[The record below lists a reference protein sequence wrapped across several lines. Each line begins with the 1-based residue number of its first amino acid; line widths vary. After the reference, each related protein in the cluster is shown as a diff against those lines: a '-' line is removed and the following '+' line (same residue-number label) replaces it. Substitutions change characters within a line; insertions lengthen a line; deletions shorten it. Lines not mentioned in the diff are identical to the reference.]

1 MTLYLYNWNW
11 NTSSQ
16 LILKLRLIKYGSVCV
31 GCMYRCYDLSKSFSR
46 LPLFRRARTSM
57 AKFNKKWWLC
67 HGMIRTH
74 SHTVKGMHDCMIVR
88 SVMTDTSLM
97 VYPGHT
103 MWLQDNTLLHI
114 LLEFTCSKAM
124 SSEPRL
130 SSSARR
136 AGSVLHV
143 FVKSLFSSMPKTT
156 SWLIPDSM
164 QFIYEVL
171 RGSLNWLGY
180 LWWK

>member
-1 MTLYLYNWNW
+1 ME
-11 NTSSQ
+11 
-16 LILKLRLIKYGSVCV
+16 VCV
-31 GCMYRCYDLSKSFSR
+31 GCMYRCYNLSKSFSR
-46 LPLFRRARTSM
+46 LTLFRRTRTSM
-57 AKFNKKWWLC
+57 AKFYKNWWLY

-74 SHTVKGMHDCMIVR
+74 SHTVKGMHDWMTVR

-97 VYPGHT
+97 IYPGHT

-114 LLEFTCSKAM
+114 LLEFTCSNAM

-143 FVKSLFSSMPKTT
+143 FVKFLISSMPKTT
-156 SWLIPDSM
+156 SWLIPYLM

-171 RGSLNWLGY
+171 RGSL
-180 LWWK
+180 K